1 MGIEYWEI
9 WNEPDLD
16 QPDDRWKTDPRTWAG
31 TMEQFDELY
40 VVTAKHL
47 KKCFPDL
54 KIGGPAISSV
64 NSGWLLEELFRY
76 ITRNPDDPAPMDF
89 FSFHHYGR
97 EADDFARFWGRLV
110 SHAMQP
116 ASNVQLNARYEF
128 QDESA
133 NAAWNFAE
141 MAATHRMNKDK
152 KVEVEILPETKD
164 FADIHDESEVDTDE
178 E

>member
-1 MGIEYWEI
+1 M
-9 WNEPDLD
+9 
-16 QPDDRWKTDPRTWAG
+16 K
-31 TMEQFDELY
+31 Y
-40 VVTAKHL
+40 VVKL
-47 KKCFPDL
+47 
-54 KIGGPAISSV
+54 
-64 NSGWLLEELFRY
+64 GWS
-76 ITRNPDDPAPMDF
+76 DDD
-89 FSFHHYGR
+89 
-97 EADDFARFWGRLV
+97 
-110 SHAMQP
+110 
-116 ASNVQLNARYEF
+116 RYEF